1 MPVAEIIVDLM
12 INSKMM
18 QQELGLILHLMFF
31 YAKSRMIRH
40 LPPLE
45 ACHISNHQ
53 TSGHVMKKLI
63 MAVFTTI
70 GLAAYPVWAQGTN
83 AQRAGCEDDAKKWCP
98 YAIPDPDEVQA
109 CLEKVLDRITPD
121 CQSQF
126 GYNAG
131 KPKKR

>member
-1 MPVAEIIVDLM
+1 MSYFASDVFLCKIENDEALVLVD
-12 INSKMM
+12 
-18 QQELGLILHLMFF
+18 
-31 YAKSRMIRH
+31 SRH
-40 LPPLE
+40 V
-45 ACHISNHQ
+45 SNQQ
-53 TSGHVMKKLI
+53 TSGGQMKKLI
-63 MAVFTTI
+63 MAVFMTI

-126 GYNAG
+126 GYNVG